1 MNEVIEEKIKPVF
14 AKVRNFLHENFLQ
27 HLLVQKFEIVVVN
40 RYSRGLETC
49 PQANLAKSGRKYFLL
64 FSDASERR
72 VSVIYCMTQRRV
84 EKTRVHFWTFSPISV
99 NEYFNLLQNRTLF

>member
-64 FSDASERR
+64 FFPTRPSD
-72 VSVIYCMTQRRV
+72 
-84 EKTRVHFWTFSPISV
+84 
-99 NEYFNLLQNRTLF
+99 EYDSAPSRKNSRPLLDVFAYIG